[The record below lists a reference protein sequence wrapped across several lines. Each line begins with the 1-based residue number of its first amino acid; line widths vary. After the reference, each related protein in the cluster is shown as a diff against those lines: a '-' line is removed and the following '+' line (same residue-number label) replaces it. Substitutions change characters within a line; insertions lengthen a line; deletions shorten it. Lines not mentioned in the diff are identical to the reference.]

1 MGNSVEIAP
10 LAPAGE
16 GRLLSGLLGFQSWS
30 VLLLLVWLYH
40 SILYNLVLQWGKDPN
55 FGHGYF
61 VPAFS
66 LYLLWQNRQGLKV
79 IDPSPSWAGL
89 PLIYLAL
96 AFLVLGDLGVELF
109 TARVSL
115 LFLLAGLI
123 IFFRG
128 WEFFR
133 AVLFPL
139 AFLILMIPLPNIIL
153 QKLTFPLQ
161 LFASKLASEMLEIVH
176 VPVFPQGNLLTLA
189 AKQLDVADACSGIR
203 SLYSLVTLAI
213 IYGCLMEKRKWV
225 RVILACAAIPIA
237 ILANCFRV
245 FVTGL
250 LVQYWGPDKAE
261 GGFHT
266 FEGWLVFVI
275 SLILLF
281 ALHQLINRI
290 WKRAPESE
298 IGSSLGE
305 LSLRQS
311 RQKMAR
317 PLVAAGSGI
326 PTPRFLIAIL
336 SMFAVALGLQIF
348 TGGEHVPPRDPLS
361 SIPLQVDTWTGT
373 DQPIDQQTR
382 NILGD
387 GEFLLR
393 DYDSSDPSKDW
404 INLYIAYF
412 PSQKMGDTIHS
423 PEHCLPGA
431 GWIPIVRQV
440 VFLKF
445 PDGTFPVNRYVVING
460 SEKRIVLYW
469 FQAHGRVV
477 ASEYSAKYYLIAD
490 SIRMHRSD
498 GAMVRLMSTM
508 YPNESPERAQAR
520 VMELGDHFL
529 PQLNDYIPR

>member
-10 LAPAGE
+10 LAGAE
-16 GRLLSGLLGFQSWS
+16 GRSLSGLLDFQGWS
-30 VLLLLVWLYH
+30 LLLLLAWLYH

-66 LYLLWQNRQGLKV
+66 LYLLWQDRQRLKA
-79 IDPSPSWAGL
+79 IEPAPTWAGL
-89 PLIYLAL
+89 PLIVGALAL
-96 AFLVLGDLGVELF
+96 LLLGDLGVELF
-109 TARVSL
+109 TARISL

-123 IFFRG
+123 LFFRG

-139 AFLILMIPLPNIIL
+139 AFLILMIPLPNIIQ
-153 QKLTFPLQ
+153 QKFTFPLQ
-161 LFASKLASEMLEIVH
+161 LLASKLASGMLEIVH
-176 VPVFPQGNLLTLA
+176 VPVFRQGNLLTLA
-189 AKQLDVADACSGIR
+189 DKQLDVADACSGIR
-203 SLYSLVTLAI
+203 SLYSLVTLAV

-250 LVQYWGPDKAE
+250 LVQYWGADKAE

-281 ALHQLINRI
+281 ALHRLISRI
-290 WKRAPESE
+290 WKSAPDSKVEPAPAA
-298 IGSSLGE
+298 LP
-305 LSLRQS
+305 LQQKVS
-311 RQKMAR
+311 R
-317 PLVAAGSGI
+317 PPVATSASAS
-326 PTPRFLIAIL
+326 TTRF
-336 SMFAVALGLQIF
+336 MVVALPLFTVAMGLQIF
-348 TGGEHVPPRDPLS
+348 TGGEHVPPRELLS
-361 SIPLQVDTWTGT
+361 SMPLQVNSWTGT

-382 NILGD
+382 DILGD

-393 DYDSSDPSKDW
+393 DYDSSDQSKTW

-440 VFLKF
+440 VPVKF

-498 GAMVRLMSTM
+498 GGMVRLMSPM
-508 YPNESPERAQAR
+508 YPGESAEAAQAR

-529 PQLNDYIPR
+529 PLLNNYIPR